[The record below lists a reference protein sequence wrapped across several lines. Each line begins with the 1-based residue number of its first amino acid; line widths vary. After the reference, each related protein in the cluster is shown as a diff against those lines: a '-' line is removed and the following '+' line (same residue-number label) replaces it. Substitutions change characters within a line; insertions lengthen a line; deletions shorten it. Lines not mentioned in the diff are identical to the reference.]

1 MNQRH
6 HQSFFHVNVNIDSME
21 VNVIEINGG
30 ITTNVDV
37 SVCEIDYV
45 WNPSKCICKNG
56 KYLASIMDDS
66 MVTCD

>member
-37 SVCEIDYV
+37 SVCETDYV
-45 WNPSKCICKNG
+45 WNPS
-56 KYLASIMDDS
+56 
-66 MVTCD
+66 